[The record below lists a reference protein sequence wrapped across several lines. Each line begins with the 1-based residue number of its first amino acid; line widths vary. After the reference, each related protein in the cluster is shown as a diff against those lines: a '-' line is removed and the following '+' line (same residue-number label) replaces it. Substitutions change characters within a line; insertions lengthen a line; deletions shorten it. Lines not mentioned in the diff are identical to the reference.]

1 MEAAFS
7 QRGWGEHGAWP
18 GQNLARVNNPNWL
31 GVSIGLE
38 VGFKVGDRSLPL
50 ELYVSKIMP
59 PAYSL
64 EIPKRRSDWL

>member
-18 GQNLARVNNPNWL
+18 GLNLARVNNPNWL

-38 VGFKVGDRSLPL
+38 VGFKVGDRS
-50 ELYVSKIMP
+50 
-59 PAYSL
+59 
-64 EIPKRRSDWL
+64 